1 MKNATKT
8 AAAAP
13 QTKKPIKKRTM
24 AQETWRRFKK
34 NKGAMVGAG
43 FLCILILIAIFA
55 PIIIDWDTQI
65 VAMNMRERLQT
76 PSLAHP
82 FGTDYMGRDI
92 FLRILYGTRYS
103 LIIGV
108 CSIAIACSAGFVL
121 GCIAGFKGGWVENII
136 MRLGDIIRG
145 VPGTLLCI
153 ALCAALG
160 QGMTNMI
167 LACGLGGIVTF
178 MTYTR
183 ASVLSVRGNEYIE
196 AAKAIGATDWQII
209 TKHVMPNAM
218 SPIIVQISM
227 RIGGT
232 IITAAGMSFLG
243 LGIPLPTPEW
253 GAMLSEGRQYI
264 RNSPWMT
271 LFPGLAILVTVISFN
286 LMGDGLRD
294 ALDPKLKT

>member
-13 QTKKPIKKRTM
+13 QANKPIKKRTM

-34 NKGAMVGAG
+34 NKGAMVGAS
-43 FLCILILIAIFA
+43 FLVILILIAIFA
-55 PIIIDWDTQI
+55 PMIIDWDTQI

-76 PSLAHP
+76 PSLKHP

-92 FLRILYGTRYS
+92 FLRILYGARYS
-103 LIIGV
+103 LTIGV
-108 CSIAIACSAGFVL
+108 LSIAIATTGGFIL
-121 GCIAGFKGGWVENII
+121 GCIAGFKGGWTENII
-136 MRLGDIIRG
+136 MRLGDIVRG

-167 LACGLGGIVTF
+167 LACGLGSIVTF

-183 ASVLSVRGNEYIE
+183 AAVLGVRN
-196 AAKAIGATDWQII
+196 T
-209 TKHVMPNAM
+209 M
-218 SPIIVQISM
+218 SPIIVQVSM

-253 GAMLSEGRQYI
+253 GAMLSDGRPYI
-264 RNSPWMT
+264 TTCPWMT